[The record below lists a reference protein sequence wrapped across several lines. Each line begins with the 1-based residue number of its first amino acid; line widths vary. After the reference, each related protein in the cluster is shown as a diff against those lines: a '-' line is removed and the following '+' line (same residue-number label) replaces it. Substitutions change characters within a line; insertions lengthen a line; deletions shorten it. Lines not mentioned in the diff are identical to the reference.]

1 MSTALRAEPEVSAP
15 SDAADLPSP
24 PQVRGRRSPKWIALG
39 VIAICLGGLGAF
51 FLYNELSQAQTVVA
65 VANTVYRGSV
75 VTSSDLT
82 SVTVGKTPGVTTV
95 PADQLESLIGQRAVA
110 DLMAG
115 SLLPAGAVAASTVP
129 AADHAVVGLK
139 LVAGRAPVGYLQPS
153 SLIRLVAI
161 PPEGADASYKDS
173 YTGMIIKASV
183 IDATPA
189 PDGLSIMV
197 NVDVATDKSAAA
209 ALLAARDRLVVVR
222 DAEN

>member
-1 MSTALRAEPEVSAP
+1 MSTALRAETDMTGPSA
-15 SDAADLPSP
+15 AADLPSP
-24 PQVRGRRSPKWIALG
+24 PPVRGRRSPKWIALG

-65 VANTVYRGSV
+65 VAQTVYRGSV
-75 VTSSDLT
+75 VEAGDLT
-82 SVTVGKTPGVTTV
+82 TITVGKTPGVSTV
-95 PADQLESLIGQRAVA
+95 PAEQLESLVGQRAVA

-115 SLLPAGAVAASTVP
+115 SLLPAGALAPTTIP
-129 AADHAVVGLK
+129 AADHAVVGVN
-139 LVAGRAPVGYLQPS
+139 LVAGRAPVGFLQPS

-161 PPEGADASYKDS
+161 PPEGADAGYKDS

-197 NVDVATDKSAAA
+197 NVDVASDKSAAA
-209 ALLAARDRLVVVR
+209 ALLAARNRLVVVR
-222 DAEN
+222 DAGN

>member
-1 MSTALRAEPEVSAP
+1 MSTALRAEPGTSGPSA
-15 SDAADLPSP
+15 AADVPTP
-24 PQVRGRRSPKWIALG
+24 PPVRGRRSPKWIALG

-75 VTSSDLT
+75 VEAADLT
-82 SVTVGKTPGVTTV
+82 TITVGKTPGVATV
-95 PADQLESLIGQRAVA
+95 PAEQLESLVGQRAVA
-110 DLMAG
+110 DLVAG
-115 SLLPAGAVAASTVP
+115 SLLSEGAIAATTIP
-129 AADHAVVGLK
+129 AADHAVVGVQ
-139 LVAGRAPVGYLQPS
+139 LVAGRAPVGFLQPS

-161 PPEGADASYKDS
+161 PPEGAEAGYKDA

-197 NVDVATDKSAAA
+197 NVDVPSDKSAAA
-209 ALLAARDRLVVVR
+209 ALLAARNRLVVVR
-222 DAEN
+222 DAGN